1 MTTPHPADNSTIPQ
15 LDGYKKTVTK
25 GEIAFFLGLILVVAG
40 VSGAVMTWGVIA
52 LAMTGLALVPVVL
65 IALVLVTFG

>member
-1 MTTPHPADNSTIPQ
+1 M
-15 LDGYKKTVTK
+15 
-25 GEIAFFLGLILVVAG
+25 VAG

-52 LAMTGLALVPVVL
+52 LAMTGLVLVPVVL